1 MKSIDFLITGGA
13 GFIGSNTARYLLH
26 KGFRVRVLDNFV
38 NGRESNL
45 QDIKQQ
51 IDIAKGSICDPETVL
66 NSVKNVRFVLHMA
79 ALSSVEISVSDPTP
93 SSEVNVQGTLELLK
107 AAKQVG
113 VERLILSSSCSVYG
127 RNASVDCGE
136 ETSTHPLSPYALT
149 KLMNEQQCRLFSD
162 LYGLST
168 VCLRYFNAYGPS
180 QRHDSPYAAVIP
192 VFANKLSTGHPLT
205 IYGDGEQTRDFVF
218 VSDIAAANLNACLCA
233 DVLPGEVFNIASGNR
248 LSINALA
255 KLLGEKLSYA
265 SAQTHRVPPRPGE
278 IRHSGANISKAM
290 ARLDWKPK
298 VAFDE
303 GLDLTL
309 QKTFNRHRP
318 YCILIR

>member
-1 MKSIDFLITGGA
+1 
-13 GFIGSNTARYLLH
+13 
-26 KGFRVRVLDNFV
+26 
-38 NGRESNL
+38 
-45 QDIKQQ
+45 
-51 IDIAKGSICDPETVL
+51 
-66 NSVKNVRFVLHMA
+66 
-79 ALSSVEISVSDPTP
+79 
-93 SSEVNVQGTLELLK
+93 
-107 AAKQVG
+107 
-113 VERLILSSSCSVYG
+113 
-127 RNASVDCGE
+127 
-136 ETSTHPLSPYALT
+136 
-149 KLMNEQQCRLFSD
+149 LFSD